1 MDIPV
6 QVKSFKIVGNPVSC
20 IEYGNGHI
28 NLTLKLETD
37 TGNKYILQRI
47 NKYVFK
53 NPVKVVDNAN
63 GVTRFLREKTGDP
76 NSALCYIQT
85 VDGGYCHEDA
95 EGEFWRLYDYVEG
108 FSLDAPETLDDF
120 YESAIAF
127 GTFQNYLS
135 DYPVETLY
143 ETIPNFHNTPDRFR
157 QLKEAIA
164 ADPKGRVAQVQKEIE
179 YALSL
184 EEKGGTLQRMLD
196 AGELPLRVTHND
208 TKLNNVLLN
217 PDTRKSLCVIDLDT
231 VMPGLSAFD
240 FGDSIR
246 FGAATTREDDPQPE
260 NMKLDM
266 DRFAVYTKGFLA
278 AAHALTETEVQVL
291 PYGAL
296 IMTLEV
302 GIRFLAD
309 YINGDVYFRT
319 HYPEHNLV
327 RCHTQ
332 LALVADML
340 ANWDEM
346 NAVVAKVAKEVRK

>member
-1 MDIPV
+1 MNIPV
-6 QVKSFKIVGNPVSC
+6 QVKSFRIIGNPMSC

-76 NSALCYIQT
+76 NSALCYVET

-95 EGEFWRLYDYVEG
+95 EGEFWRMYNYVEAICLE
-108 FSLDAPETLDDF
+108 SPETLDDF

-127 GTFQNYLS
+127 GTFQRYLS

-184 EEKGGTLQRMLD
+184 EEKGGTLQRMLE

-208 TKLNNVLLN
+208 TKLNNVLLDAN
-217 PDTRKSLCVIDLDT
+217 TRKSLCVIDLDT

-246 FGAATTREDDPQPE
+246 FGAATTQEGDPNPE
-260 NMKLDM
+260 NMKVDM
-266 DRFAVYTKGFLA
+266 ERFEAYTKGFLTA
-278 AAHALTETEVQVL
+278 ATALTDKEVEVL

-319 HYPEHNLV
+319 HYPEQNLD
-327 RCHTQ
+327 RCRTQ
-332 LALVADML
+332 FKLVADMEDK
-340 ANWDEM
+340 WEEM
-346 NAVVAKVAKEVRK
+346 NAVVAKTEKEVRG